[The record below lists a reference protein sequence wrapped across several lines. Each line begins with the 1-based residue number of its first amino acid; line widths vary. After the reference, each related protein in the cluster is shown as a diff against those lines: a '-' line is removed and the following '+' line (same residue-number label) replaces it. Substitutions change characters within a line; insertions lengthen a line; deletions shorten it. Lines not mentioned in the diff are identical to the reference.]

1 MSTPAPRLSLTPA
14 DFDLERRKQ
23 MAHSLILSA
32 QRGLDAM
39 RAILEPGSGAGALEA
54 LTQRDVALAALLDL
68 DALLRS
74 NDESKSLCSTKRES
88 SGILPRWITAFR
100 TRPATL
106 RAPGFTDWTDQ
117 ESLQRFRRAALSD
130 LEHLGRVLEKRLTR
144 DWCTNADENRQ
155 RAVRRACLRW
165 GAGLGLAAVLLAVWW
180 GWQRSREEAALVQV
194 THARTKVA
202 AQGVKLIS
210 LAGWL
215 AQKTQGKPLSA
226 FAQDMYGTCAGI
238 DIQKTFPNHPCRE
251 AWVLNRRALFR
262 GVIPEPGKPVDAP
275 SQIFSDP
282 WGAPYVLLIPETD
295 TPRPPRVVSAGPDGF
310 IGTPDDVSADIP
322 YWNPNQP
329 N

>member
-23 MAHSLILSA
+23 MAQSYILSA
-32 QRGLDAM
+32 RRGLEAM
-39 RAILEPGSGAGALEA
+39 RESLEPASADATLEA
-54 LTQRDVALAALLDL
+54 ITQRDATLAALLEL
-68 DALLRS
+68 DALVCG
-74 NDESKSLCSTKRES
+74 DDDTTS
-88 SGILPRWITAFR
+88 SCNTYRDSSSMLSRWISGLR
-100 TRPATL
+100 PRPAAL
-106 RAPGFTDWTDQ
+106 RAPGLAAWADQ

-130 LEHLGRVLEKRLTR
+130 LERLERELEKRLTR
-144 DWCTNADENRQ
+144 SWRSNADENRQ

-180 GWQRSREEAALVQV
+180 GWQRSRQEAALVQV

-202 AQGVKLIS
+202 AQAVKLIS

-226 FAQDMYGTCAGI
+226 IAQDMSGACSGI
-238 DIQKTFPNHPCRE
+238 DVQKTFPNHPCRE
-251 AWVLNRRALFR
+251 AWATNRHAVFRA
-262 GVIPEPGKPVDAP
+262 VIPKPGKPVDAP
-275 SQIFSDP
+275 SEVFPDP
-282 WGAPYVLLIPETD
+282 WGAPYVLLIPEAG
-295 TPRPPRVVSAGPDGF
+295 PPRVVSAGPDGF

-322 YWNPNQP
+322 YWKPNQP